1 MNMSKLFLICTLFL
15 LLWICTVSA
24 SAQDSIVHEVV
35 PGDTWLALSVR
46 YSVPIDV
53 LQQANPHLNQQRQ
66 PVMGT
71 IIEIPITGDE
81 VTGRFVRPYLT
92 TTLLQIAAQENQPP
106 WSLAIRNDITS
117 PYTPLLY
124 RGILLPDETA
134 VPQEFP
140 VGFKSL
146 ELSQPIAKPGQAL
159 GIRGLV
165 DEGVDFTA
173 VLDSNPMDLFTN
185 GNHLV
190 ALTAL
195 GAFYGSG
202 QPELTIQAG
211 DGPLWSQ
218 PWQVQD
224 KTDWIV
230 QNLTLTGEA
239 AEIDQ
244 ESINEERVRLME
256 IWQADT
262 AVPQWQTPF
271 QEPINDY
278 LQLSAPYGARRSYNG
293 GPVRSYHEGVDF
305 SAYGG
310 TPVYASASG
319 TVVLAETLYVR
330 GGAVIIDHGLGVYS
344 GVYHL
349 SSVDTTVGD
358 IVEQGQKIGEV
369 GTTGLSTGNHLHW
382 DLLVNAI
389 WVDAQAW
396 REQNMACWILEGMGE
411 SCVVASDEE

>member
-1 MNMSKLFLICTLFL
+1 MRFLIGVFILLFAL
-15 LLWICTVSA
+15 QSPMFAQEPA
-24 SAQDSIVHEVV
+24 SFGHEVQ

-46 YSVPIDV
+46 YGLPVAA

-66 PVMGT
+66 PVIGAT
-71 IIEIPITGDE
+71 VEIPAVGDE
-81 VTGRFVRPYLT
+81 QTGRLLRPSST
-92 TTLLQIAAQENQPP
+92 TTLLQIAAMENQSP
-106 WSLAIRNDITS
+106 WSLAMRNNVSS

-124 RGILLPDETA
+124 RAVLLPDDTA
-134 VPQEFP
+134 VPREFP
-140 VGFKSL
+140 VGFSAL
-146 ELSQPIAKPGQAL
+146 EVSQTVARPGQAI
-159 GIRGLV
+159 GIRGLA
-165 DEGVDFTA
+165 DEGVAFTA
-173 VLDSNPMDLFTN
+173 VLDGNEMDLFTN
-185 GNHLV
+185 ENHLV

-224 KTDWIV
+224 KPDWIV

-239 AEIDQ
+239 AQIDQ
-244 ESINEERVRLME
+244 ESINEERARLME

-278 LQLSAPYGARRSYNG
+278 LQISAPYGARRSYNG
-293 GPVRSYHEGVDF
+293 GPVRSYHEGVDY

-310 TPVYASASG
+310 TAVFAPASG
-319 TVVLAETLYVR
+319 TVVLAEQLYVR
-330 GGAVIIDHGLGVYS
+330 GGAVIIDHGLGIYS
-344 GVYHL
+344 GFYHM
-349 SSVDTTVGD
+349 SSVDTAVGD
-358 IVEQGQKIGEV
+358 LVEPGQKIGEV

-396 REQNMACWILEGMGE
+396 REQNMACWILQGMGE
-411 SCVVASDEE
+411 SCVAASGEG